1 MTGVVSFGAMPAT
14 FRKREEPS
22 FCLAATCECPQ
33 TRPSV
38 ISTVCQKNYQVS
50 GKIHKIRF

>member
-1 MTGVVSFGAMPAT
+1 MAGVVSFRAMPAT